1 MTIPICPAEAAGV
14 LAARYREDGFD
25 TLKVKIGRDVGED
38 LARVLAIR
46 RGHPHC
52 RLILDANAAYS
63 VAQVF
68 ELLGELRAAGIEPA
82 LLEQPVAREDW
93 EGLGRLA
100 REAGVPVAA
109 DESCRTPED
118 AVRIG
123 RGGLAQVLNIKLA
136 KSGVVQALDIA
147 AIARAFGLGLMI
159 GGMVETRLGMG
170 FSAHLAAG
178 LGGFD
183 WVDLDTP
190 LLLTDDPIT
199 GGYRSEGARVSPRW
213 RHAGPRGGVA
223 RLGVAVRAGA
233 SLLLALCVGSDVRA
247 DGEAYLRMADD
258 ERRARAQCVLGAVVP
273 AAPTSGAAENDP
285 LRALAE
291 VLKGLAAQ
299 AEALRRGL
307 EAYRA
312 PRKRSAWRR
321 SGGGSSMRSRGRK
334 TTPRSPCA
342 RTSYR
347 GFGTSWRR
355 SKRGSRN
362 CSPRNDDPRRRKA
375 SGSRARTCHRT
386 SHTPALRPGPAA
398 RLQARQDLIY

>member
-1 MTIPICPAEAAGV
+1 MPTPPTASRRSSSSWASC
-14 LAARYREDGFD
+14 AR
-25 TLKVKIGRDVGED
+25 
-38 LARVLAIR
+38 
-46 RGHPHC
+46 P
-52 RLILDANAAYS
+52 
-63 VAQVF
+63 
-68 ELLGELRAAGIEPA
+68 GIEPA

-199 GGYRSEGARVSPRW
+199 GGYRSEGARFASMAVCRATGRRCALGGRREGWGGAYCWCSVS
-213 RHAGPRGGVA
+213 VA
-223 RLGVAVRAGA
+223 MSAPMARRMSGWPTTNVALGRETCSGRRAG
-233 SLLLALCVGSDVRA
+233 RA
-247 DGEAYLRMADD
+247 DVG
-258 ERRARAQCVLGAVVP
+258 
-273 AAPTSGAAENDP
+273 
-285 LRALAE
+285 
-291 VLKGLAAQ
+291 
-299 AEALRRGL
+299 
-307 EAYRA
+307 
-312 PRKRSAWRR
+312 
-321 SGGGSSMRSRGRK
+321 RSRERPVASTGRG
-334 TTPRSPCA
+334 A
-342 RTSYR
+342 E
-347 GFGTSWRR
+347 GTGR
-355 SKRGSRN
+355 
-362 CSPRNDDPRRRKA
+362 A
-375 SGSRARTCHRT
+375 SG
-386 SHTPALRPGPAA
+386 GPAA
-398 RLQARQDLIY
+398 RLGGPTALRGSAAPGGGVEAAPR

>member
-1 MTIPICPAEAAGV
+1 LVRNGVGHETMKRELQIRQVEIQALEAPLAAPFTCASSDLGRVRNLALRITLEGGSSGWGEIAILPPITVEDEASARAALEEEAGRLLGSNAGEWRRISAGLLERRAAFGSVRAGIETAVLDALTRSLGVALFHFFGGREDSLVTDMTIPICSAEAAGL

-38 LARVLAIR
+38 FARVLAVR

-52 RLILDANAAYS
+52 RLIFDANAAYG
-63 VAQVF
+63 VAEVF

-123 RGGLAQVLNIKLA
+123 RDGLAQVLNIKLA
-136 KSGVVQALDIA
+136 KSGVVQSLDIA

-159 GGMVETRLGMG
+159 GAMVETRLGMG

-190 LLLTDDPIT
+190 LLFTDDPIT
-199 GGYRSEGARVSPRW
+199 GGYRREGARYCLD
-213 RHAGPRGGVA
+213 GGTP
-223 RLGVAVRAGA
+223 GH
-233 SLLLALCVGSDVRA
+233 
-247 DGEAYLRMADD
+247 
-258 ERRARAQCVLGAVVP
+258 
-273 AAPTSGAAENDP
+273 GAA
-285 LRALAE
+285 LRA
-291 VLKGLAAQ
+291 
-299 AEALRRGL
+299 
-307 EAYRA
+307 
-312 PRKRSAWRR
+312 W
-321 SGGGSSMRSRGRK
+321 GS
-334 TTPRSPCA
+334 P
-342 RTSYR
+342 
-347 GFGTSWRR
+347 
-355 SKRGSRN
+355 
-362 CSPRNDDPRRRKA
+362 
-375 SGSRARTCHRT
+375 
-386 SHTPALRPGPAA
+386 
-398 RLQARQDLIY
+398 

>member
-1 MTIPICPAEAAGV
+1 MAPHHLSGFFAARNGVGRRTMNHELRIRQVEIHTLEAPLAAPFTCASSDLGRVRNLALRVALEGGASGWGEIALLPPITVEDEAGARAALEEEAGRLLGGNAGEWRRIAAGLLERRAAFGSVRAGIETAVLDALTRSLGVALFHFFGGCEDTLVTDMTIPICPAEAAGM

-38 LARVLAIR
+38 FTRVLAIR

-82 LLEQPVAREDW
+82 LFEQPVAREDW

-190 LLLTDDPIT
+190 LLLTEDPIT
-199 GGYRSEGARVSPRW
+199 GGYRREGARYRLD
-213 RHAGPRGGVA
+213 GGTP
-223 RLGVAVRAGA
+223 GH
-233 SLLLALCVGSDVRA
+233 
-247 DGEAYLRMADD
+247 
-258 ERRARAQCVLGAVVP
+258 
-273 AAPTSGAAENDP
+273 GAA
-285 LRALAE
+285 LRA
-291 VLKGLAAQ
+291 
-299 AEALRRGL
+299 
-307 EAYRA
+307 
-312 PRKRSAWRR
+312 W
-321 SGGGSSMRSRGRK
+321 GS
-334 TTPRSPCA
+334 P
-342 RTSYR
+342 
-347 GFGTSWRR
+347 
-355 SKRGSRN
+355 
-362 CSPRNDDPRRRKA
+362 
-375 SGSRARTCHRT
+375 
-386 SHTPALRPGPAA
+386 
-398 RLQARQDLIY
+398 